1 MNLTSVTED
10 TEDKEG
16 SASANGAQTLPEK
29 KVTKAVDSIESQE
42 TSEGE
47 NTAQVENEAAT
58 PQEPAPAKV
67 VLEAGEENIPAEVE
81 PEAVVETA
89 PQAAPAPVE
98 ATSVETAIEA
108 EAAPEP
114 EVAVEAAPEPEP
126 AVEATPATAV
136 EPEVTPAEPAPEAA
150 VEATSEAEPTVEA
163 APEAAVEA
171 DSGPAISLME
181 RLLNENEAVSRV
193 RKLEYGQAIEG
204 VLMYKDRDDLLIDVG
219 TKSEGIVPQRER
231 QSLSAEKFAE
241 MVVGDSVLVVVV
253 RPDSGPEGDEGPI
266 LSIDKARTEVSWRK
280 LQAQFEAGEVFE
292 VNVVGYNKGGLMVE
306 VEGVRGFI
314 PASQVNALSGIGDS
328 EENRQSQMSRLVN
341 TRLLVKIV
349 EVNRERN
356 RLILS
361 ERQAVREQREAS
373 KGRLMNEL
381 EVGQVREG
389 VVTTLAKFGAFID
402 LGGVDGLVHV
412 SELSWARVDDP
423 KQVLSVGQTVKVYIL
438 SIDSEKQKVA
448 LSIKRTQPE
457 PWSQVND
464 KYQVGEVV
472 EAVISQLSN
481 FGAFARIEEGLEG
494 LIHISELAEGRVDR
508 PGDIVK
514 AGDKVKVRILRIDP
528 ENRRLALSLKRAV
541 ENPETPN
548 EE

>member
-1 MNLTSVTED
+1 MNVTPVTSTEND
-10 TEDKEG
+10 GEELV
-16 SASANGAQTLPEK
+16 NNEEAQATP
-29 KVTKAVDSIESQE
+29 TQE
-42 TSEGE
+42 TSNGSGP
-47 NTAQVENEAAT
+47 T
-58 PQEPAPAKV
+58 
-67 VLEAGEENIPAEVE
+67 
-81 PEAVVETA
+81 
-89 PQAAPAPVE
+89 
-98 ATSVETAIEA
+98 
-108 EAAPEP
+108 
-114 EVAVEAAPEPEP
+114 
-126 AVEATPATAV
+126 
-136 EPEVTPAEPAPEAA
+136 EAA
-150 VEATSEAEPTVEA
+150 VEPTNITTTAVPLVQEGVTADVEGTASPADAGEAPTPDVDTTPEGAVEVDAEAIQQKADENA
-163 APEAAVEA
+163 APV
-171 DSGPAISLME
+171 SLME
-181 RLLNENEAVSRV
+181 QLLNENEAASSV
-193 RKLEYGQAIEG
+193 RRLEYGQAIEG
-204 VLMYKDRDDLLIDVG
+204 ILMYKDRDDLLVDIG

-231 QSLSAEKFAE
+231 QSLSAEKLEE
-241 MVVGDSVLVVVV
+241 MRVGDKVLVVVV
-253 RPDSGPEGDEGPI
+253 RPESGADGEDGPI

-280 LQAQFEAGEVFE
+280 LQQQFEAGEVFE
-292 VNVVGYNKGGLMVE
+292 VDVVGYNKGGLMVE

-349 EVNRERN
+349 EVNRDRN

-381 EVGQVREG
+381 EVGQIREG

-412 SELSWARVDDP
+412 SELSWARIDDP
-423 KQVLSVGQTVKVYIL
+423 KQILSVGQPVKVYIL
-438 SIDSEKQKVA
+438 GIDQEKQKVA

-457 PWSQVND
+457 PWSQVNE
-464 KYQVGEVV
+464 KYHVGELV
-472 EAVISQLSN
+472 EATISQLSN

-514 AGDKVKVRILRIDP
+514 PGDKVKVRILRIDP
-528 ENRRLALSLKRAV
+528 ENRRLALSLKRAA
-541 ENPETPN
+541 EGSEGTT

>member
-1 MNLTSVTED
+1 MSVTPVTDD
-10 TEDKEG
+10 T
-16 SASANGAQTLPEK
+16 ANNEEVLAQAE
-29 KVTKAVDSIESQE
+29 
-42 TSEGE
+42 
-47 NTAQVENEAAT
+47 T
-58 PQEPAPAKV
+58 PQAEK
-67 VLEAGEENIPAEVE
+67 EEGTTESATVT
-81 PEAVVETA
+81 AV
-89 PQAAPAPVE
+89 
-98 ATSVETAIEA
+98 
-108 EAAPEP
+108 
-114 EVAVEAAPEPEP
+114 
-126 AVEATPATAV
+126 TAV
-136 EPEVTPAEPAPEAA
+136 EPEAA
-150 VEATSEAEPTVEA
+150 VEAETPVQAVEAPAQAQEATEEAATPAPEVSEVVAIAVPVEEETGPEAATEAEPA
-163 APEAAVEA
+163 AN
-171 DSGPAISLME
+171 ISLME
-181 RLLNENEAVSRV
+181 RLLNENEAASRV

-204 VLMYKDRDDLLIDVG
+204 ILMYKDRDDMLVDIG

-231 QSLSAEKFAE
+231 QSLSADKLAE
-241 MVVGDSVLVVVV
+241 MRVGDHVLVVVV
-253 RPDSGPEGDEGPI
+253 RPESGPDGEEGPI

-314 PASQVNALSGIGDS
+314 PASQVNALSGVGDS

-341 TRLLVKIV
+341 TKLLVKIV

-373 KGRLMNEL
+373 KGRLMSEL
-381 EVGQVREG
+381 EVGQIREG

-423 KQVLSVGQTVKVYIL
+423 KQVLQVGQTVKVYIL
-438 SIDSEKQKVA
+438 SIDSDKQKVA

-457 PWSQVND
+457 PWSQVTE

-472 EAVISQLSN
+472 EATISQLSN
-481 FGAFARIEEGLEG
+481 FGAFARLEEGLEG

-528 ENRRLALSLKRAV
+528 ENRRLALSLKRAAEPV
-541 ENPETPN
+541 EAAA

>member
-1 MNLTSVTED
+1 MSVTPVTDD
-10 TEDKEG
+10 T
-16 SASANGAQTLPEK
+16 ANNEEVLAQAE
-29 KVTKAVDSIESQE
+29 
-42 TSEGE
+42 
-47 NTAQVENEAAT
+47 T
-58 PQEPAPAKV
+58 PQAEK
-67 VLEAGEENIPAEVE
+67 EEGTTESTILN
-81 PEAVVETA
+81 TD
-89 PQAAPAPVE
+89 
-98 ATSVETAIEA
+98 
-108 EAAPEP
+108 
-114 EVAVEAAPEPEP
+114 
-126 AVEATPATAV
+126 TAV
-136 EPEVTPAEPAPEAA
+136 EPEAA
-150 VEATSEAEPTVEA
+150 VEAEAATPVQEVSEAAATPAPEESEVAATEAPVKEETGPEAATEAEPTA
-163 APEAAVEA
+163 H
-171 DSGPAISLME
+171 ISLME
-181 RLLNENEAVSRV
+181 QLLNENEAASRV

-204 VLMYKDRDDLLIDVG
+204 ILMYKDRDDMLVDIG

-231 QSLSAEKFAE
+231 QSLSAEKLAE
-241 MVVGDSVLVVVV
+241 MKVGDHVLVVVV
-253 RPDSGPEGDEGPI
+253 RPESGPDGEEGPI

-314 PASQVNALSGIGDS
+314 PASQVNALSGVGDS

-341 TRLLVKIV
+341 TKLLVKIV

-373 KGRLMNEL
+373 KGRLMSEL

-423 KQVLSVGQTVKVYIL
+423 KQVLQVGQTVKVYIL
-438 SIDSEKQKVA
+438 SIDSDKQKVA

-457 PWSQVND
+457 PWSQVNE

-472 EAVISQLSN
+472 EATISQLSN
-481 FGAFARIEEGLEG
+481 FGAFARLEEGLEG

-528 ENRRLALSLKRAV
+528 ENRRLALSLKRAA
-541 ENPETPN
+541 ESTETPT

>member
-1 MNLTSVTED
+1 MNVTPVTDD
-10 TEDKEG
+10 TANNDALANDKEPQAVQPQAITN
-16 SASANGAQTLPEK
+16 S
-29 KVTKAVDSIESQE
+29 AVDAGPLSKEASTDASNSSTTPANLVEETVEAQAETIQPTQTFNSLSQE
-42 TSEGE
+42 PVLETAEGLTQDPTQE
-47 NTAQVENEAAT
+47 LAQEPAQEPAHGLLEQASQPEVIDNNSSGNEAA
-58 PQEPAPAKV
+58 
-67 VLEAGEENIPAEVE
+67 
-81 PEAVVETA
+81 
-89 PQAAPAPVE
+89 
-98 ATSVETAIEA
+98 S
-108 EAAPEP
+108 EAAED
-114 EVAVEAAPEPEP
+114 EI
-126 AVEATPATAV
+126 
-136 EPEVTPAEPAPEAA
+136 
-150 VEATSEAEPTVEA
+150 STV
-163 APEAAVEA
+163 
-171 DSGPAISLME
+171 SLME
-181 RLLNENEAVSRV
+181 RLLNENEAAGMV

-204 VLMYKDRDDLLIDVG
+204 VLMLKSGEDILVDIG
-219 TKSEGIVPQRER
+219 TKSEGIVPMRER
-231 QSLSAEKFAE
+231 QSLSSEKYSDLK
-241 MVVGDSVLVVVV
+241 VGDKVLVVVV
-253 RPDSGPEGDEGPI
+253 RPESGPDGDEGPI

-280 LQAQFEAGEVFE
+280 LQQQFEVGEVFE
-292 VNVVGYNKGGLMVE
+292 VDVVGYNKGGLMVE

-341 TRLLVKIV
+341 TKLLVKIV
-349 EVNRERN
+349 EVNRDRN

-373 KGRLMNEL
+373 KGRLMTEL

-412 SELSWARVDDP
+412 SELSWARIDDP
-423 KQVLSVGQTVKVYIL
+423 KQILQVGQPVKVYIL
-438 SIDSEKQKVA
+438 GIDQDKQKVA

-457 PWSQVND
+457 PWSQVLD
-464 KYQVGEVV
+464 KYQVGELVD
-472 EAVISQLSN
+472 ATISQLSN

-494 LIHISELAEGRVDR
+494 LIHISELAEGRVER

-541 ENPETPN
+541 ENAEVAN

>member
-1 MNLTSVTED
+1 MSVTPVTDD
-10 TEDKEG
+10 TANNEEVLAQAETPQAEKEEG
-16 SASANGAQTLPEK
+16 TTESANLNA
-29 KVTKAVDSIESQE
+29 D
-42 TSEGE
+42 
-47 NTAQVENEAAT
+47 
-58 PQEPAPAKV
+58 
-67 VLEAGEENIPAEVE
+67 
-81 PEAVVETA
+81 
-89 PQAAPAPVE
+89 
-98 ATSVETAIEA
+98 
-108 EAAPEP
+108 
-114 EVAVEAAPEPEP
+114 
-126 AVEATPATAV
+126 TAV
-136 EPEVTPAEPAPEAA
+136 EPEAA
-150 VEATSEAEPTVEA
+150 VEAEAPTQAAEAPAQAQEVSEAAATPAPAETEVAATAAPVEEETGPEAATEAEPA
-163 APEAAVEA
+163 ANAN
-171 DSGPAISLME
+171 ISLME
-181 RLLNENEAVSRV
+181 RLLNENEAASRV

-204 VLMYKDRDDLLIDVG
+204 ILMYKDRDDMLVDIG

-231 QSLSAEKFAE
+231 QSLSADKLAE
-241 MVVGDSVLVVVV
+241 MKVGDSVLVVVV
-253 RPDSGPEGDEGPI
+253 RPESGPDGEEGPI

-314 PASQVNALSGIGDS
+314 PASQVNALSGVGDS

-341 TRLLVKIV
+341 TKLLVKIV

-373 KGRLMNEL
+373 KGRLMSEL

-423 KQVLSVGQTVKVYIL
+423 KQVLQVGQTVKVYIL
-438 SIDSEKQKVA
+438 SIDSDKQKVA

-457 PWSQVND
+457 PWSQVNE

-472 EAVISQLSN
+472 EATISQLSN
-481 FGAFARIEEGLEG
+481 FGAFARLEEGLEG

-528 ENRRLALSLKRAV
+528 ENRRLALSLKRA
-541 ENPETPN
+541 NETAEAAA

>member
-1 MNLTSVTED
+1 ML
-10 TEDKEG
+10 
-16 SASANGAQTLPEK
+16 
-29 KVTKAVDSIESQE
+29 VDI
-42 TSEGE
+42 
-47 NTAQVENEAAT
+47 
-58 PQEPAPAKV
+58 
-67 VLEAGEENIPAEVE
+67 
-81 PEAVVETA
+81 
-89 PQAAPAPVE
+89 
-98 ATSVETAIEA
+98 
-108 EAAPEP
+108 
-114 EVAVEAAPEPEP
+114 
-126 AVEATPATAV
+126 
-136 EPEVTPAEPAPEAA
+136 
-150 VEATSEAEPTVEA
+150 
-163 APEAAVEA
+163 
-171 DSGPAISLME
+171 
-181 RLLNENEAVSRV
+181 
-193 RKLEYGQAIEG
+193 
-204 VLMYKDRDDLLIDVG
+204 G

-231 QSLSAEKFAE
+231 QSLSADKLAE
-241 MVVGDSVLVVVV
+241 MRVGDHVLVVVV
-253 RPDSGPEGDEGPI
+253 RPESGPDGEEGPI

-314 PASQVNALSGIGDS
+314 PASQVNALSGVGDS

-341 TRLLVKIV
+341 TKLLVKIV

-373 KGRLMNEL
+373 KGRLMSEL
-381 EVGQVREG
+381 EVGQIREG

-423 KQVLSVGQTVKVYIL
+423 KQVLQVGQTVKVYIL
-438 SIDSEKQKVA
+438 SIDSDKQKVA

-457 PWSQVND
+457 PWSQVTE

-472 EAVISQLSN
+472 EATISQLSN
-481 FGAFARIEEGLEG
+481 FGAFARLEEGLEG

-528 ENRRLALSLKRAV
+528 ENRRLALSLKRAAEPV
-541 ENPETPN
+541 EAAA